1 MTDGLLLLIIFVT
14 SFAAVA
20 LTAHALQQSFD
31 HKRRSGRNI
40 RTAAETGLMPG
51 TEAVAA
57 ADRVASNFDALSEN
71 NQPRALDTRLLRA
84 GFPGAE
90 AVTTF
95 RRLRLAG
102 VALAFSVA
110 ALTGYALMSIPTL
123 VPVLGLGL
131 AGAGVAYVVA
141 GAVLD
146 HLVAS
151 NQRQFKH
158 LFPDFLDLLIVC
170 VDTGLSLEAAI
181 ERVAAEFNKNN
192 SVFGQY
198 LSIINLEVRAGRP
211 IHAALQ
217 NFAARTNIDE
227 AKELATLF
235 RQSQELGSSIIAS
248 LRAYSR
254 QMRQMRMIRAEEKA
268 NELPIKM
275 LLPLAGFLFPVN
287 LIIVLVPVMIRIMG
301 MFVNLTPGG
310 AP

>member
-1 MTDGLLLLIIFVT
+1 MPSAKTT
-14 SFAAVA
+14 SP
-20 LTAHALQQSFD
+20 AHWTPVCCARDFRGP
-31 HKRRSGRNI
+31 RRSRPFG
-40 RTAAETGLMPG
+40 GC
-51 TEAVAA
+51 
-57 ADRVASNFDALSEN
+57 AS
-71 NQPRALDTRLLRA
+71 
-84 GFPGAE
+84 
-90 AVTTF
+90 
-95 RRLRLAG
+95 
-102 VALAFSVA
+102 
-110 ALTGYALMSIPTL
+110 
-123 VPVLGLGL
+123 PVLRWRFRWRRWPAMPLCRSRPWCRCL
-131 AGAGVAYVVA
+131 AWDWLA

>member
-1 MTDGLLLLIIFVT
+1 
-14 SFAAVA
+14 
-20 LTAHALQQSFD
+20 
-31 HKRRSGRNI
+31 
-40 RTAAETGLMPG
+40 
-51 TEAVAA
+51 
-57 ADRVASNFDALSEN
+57 
-71 NQPRALDTRLLRA
+71 
-84 GFPGAE
+84 
-90 AVTTF
+90 
-95 RRLRLAG
+95 
-102 VALAFSVA
+102 
-110 ALTGYALMSIPTL
+110 MSIPTL
-123 VPVLGLGL
+123 VPVLALGL